1 MKRFLCLS
9 LIVLAAIITG
19 TFIVGGVE
27 DGIEALSVAVGTFFY
42 MLPTP

>member
-9 LIVLAAIITG
+9 LIVLAAIVTG
-19 TFIVGGVE
+19 AVIVGGIE
-27 DGIEALSVAVGTFFY
+27 GGIEALSVAVGTFFY